1 MKLKTKSLFILLFF
15 IFINLCPII
24 IYCKTNPKEKH
35 AVYIIQER
43 WHTGIVLK
51 TSDVPATIF
60 QEIENYISHTYIEL
74 SWGDEKYYQLP
85 SPGIS
90 IGAGALFWPT
100 QAVIRISS
108 FSRDINHYY
117 ADATILKIPMSE
129 EEYFELCRFLS
140 ESFERTKE
148 GKIQP
153 STYYRN
159 SNTFFLAKRK
169 YSLLRTCNTWVV
181 LGIKESGFDVNS
193 SLAITASQLFR
204 RLDKI
209 DGSKYLRKTKIS
221 IIPN

>member
-1 MKLKTKSLFILLFF
+1 MYIRLFLSLLSLFS
-15 IFINLCPII
+15 II
-24 IYCKTNPKEKH
+24 TYSKTNANEKH
-35 AVYIIQER
+35 AVCIIQER

-51 TSDVPATIF
+51 TSDVPSTIF
-60 QEIENYISHTYIEL
+60 QEIENYTSHTYIEL

-90 IGAGALFWPT
+90 IGAKALFWPT
-100 QAVIRISS
+100 QAVIRISA
-108 FSRDINHYY
+108 FSRDINQYY
-117 ADATILKIPMSE
+117 ADATILEIPMNKE
-129 EEYFELCRFLS
+129 EFFQLCRFLA
-140 ESFERTKE
+140 ESFERSKE

-153 STYYRN
+153 STFYRN

-181 LGIKESGFDVNS
+181 LGIKESGFDVTS
-193 SLAITASQLFR
+193 FLAITANQLFR

-209 DGSKYLRKTKIS
+209 DGSEYLRKTKIS